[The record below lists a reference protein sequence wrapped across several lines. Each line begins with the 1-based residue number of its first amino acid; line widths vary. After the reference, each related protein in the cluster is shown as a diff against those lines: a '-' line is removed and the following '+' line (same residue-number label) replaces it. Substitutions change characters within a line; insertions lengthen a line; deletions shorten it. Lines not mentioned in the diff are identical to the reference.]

1 MQATAATRA
10 PAGIDSVT
18 AVPASLAAFLLVC
31 AALKATLPAVAAPES
46 ATALQRGAFG
56 VVVVVVTVDVVV
68 VPSSLPWSR
77 VAPSPIDAVNPAT
90 KSAAISAL
98 IFMSLPLLLGTD
110 PRCTRCRIDE
120 NPAQR

>member
-31 AALKATLPAVAAPES
+31 AALKATLPALAAPES

-56 VVVVVVTVDVVV
+56 VVVVVTLDVVV